1 MQNRPRKLTP
11 KISKENKPHAG
22 MVKRVVKKRRKKLKR
37 GSWLSSMLVMS
48 TTVTERSR
56 SRSVSQRSVGYAYA
70 ILFSSASLIMAFAWI
85 SVLFIFNPDQVSWLN
100 KILPAW
106 IQIPLGNHERPQTL
120 KQIQLDLSRK
130 NQIFGETLPLN
141 QNVKNS
147 FLLPVFQQ
155 RANCQSDCEEL
166 VELRVYER
174 SEELEFKSQSENYY
188 YLATQ
193 LPVTGPDESFVISS
207 LDGTSELQ
215 DISISLPLTEVQR
228 FEGAT
233 PSPGVWFDLH
243 GQRQQGTAAIRY
255 GYVVYYNPERRN
267 LLQMLSWTSPNGQ
280 LPKWRQVTGDG
291 TKELVLDQTVDLEPH
306 FQVYQVKP
314 LKLFLKPIQLEAITL
329 ESPALKDSA
338 YQNAL
343 SIARSGLWTPAFEW
357 LKFIKKQHKGV
368 LSEAAQAQMDLI
380 RLHSQLTKTQAE
392 KIWASPSQEV
402 LADLIDGRWG
412 KALQVFEASPHNA
425 QEIATLLKVDKKR
438 LWNRTVAALRVNPD
452 RLEVQAWFALILKVQ
467 QGEEHAN
474 SWLKAQPKIT
484 KDNLAYIQGLLARL
498 NIEGTSQISS
508 THPSQIVGTVQPI
521 TQVTN
526 TDWLQANSSAD
537 LKLTDNQVWYQ
548 VEVSAFYDG
557 KRWLNS
563 PFDNFNPPKTDTA
576 KFLWKT
582 LGISSD
588 PEIQIVVWLPN
599 GEQQITIAAIKAVQL
614 RGKVLR
620 LLAAGPKIPEN
631 QNDVLQPKPLAL
643 TNAALE
649 WVQPSPIT
657 LRELYQQN
665 PQGVKVI
672 LSSLWKSLQQFDEVP
687 GGAIPSFE
695 QMQEKL
701 GDWPVQ
707 VIDLTNNARPEIIL
721 TISAGAIAS
730 LNQLTPESQGEN
742 PEQRR
747 DRTIILSDRN
757 EVIYT
762 DFTGNDLQRLSAIA
776 KLSGVQSLALL
787 VENAHNYSLRR
798 WSEKNQ
804 RFE

>member
-1 MQNRPRKLTP
+1 M
-11 KISKENKPHAG
+11 SK
-22 MVKRVVKKRRKKLKR
+22 
-37 GSWLSSMLVMS
+37 
-48 TTVTERSR
+48 
-56 SRSVSQRSVGYAYA
+56 
-70 ILFSSASLIMAFAWI
+70 
-85 SVLFIFNPDQVSWLN
+85 
-100 KILPAW
+100 
-106 IQIPLGNHERPQTL
+106 
-120 KQIQLDLSRK
+120 K
-130 NQIFGETLPLN
+130 NQIFGKPLPLH
-141 QNVKNS
+141 QNAEDS

-155 RANCQSDCEEL
+155 RANCQSDCKEL

-193 LPVTGPDESFVISS
+193 LPVTGSDESFVISPS
-207 LDGTSELQ
+207 LDGTSEPQ
-215 DISISLPLTEVQR
+215 DISIPLPLTEVQR
-228 FEGAT
+228 FEGGT
-233 PSPGVWFDLH
+233 PLPGVWFNLR
-243 GQRQQGTAAIRY
+243 GQRQQGTDAFAY
-255 GYVVYYNPERRN
+255 GHVVYYNPERTN

-280 LPKWRQVTGDG
+280 LPKWQQVTGDS
-291 TKELVLDQTVDLEPH
+291 TKELVVDQTIGLEPH
-306 FQVYQVKP
+306 LQVYQVKP

-329 ESPALKDSA
+329 KSSALKDSP

-343 SIARSGLWTPAFEW
+343 SIACSGLWTPAFEW
-357 LKFIKKQHKGV
+357 LKFIQKQRKGV
-368 LSEAAQAQMDLI
+368 LPEAAQAQMDLI
-380 RLHSQLTKTQAE
+380 RLHSQLTKTQAQ
-392 KIWASPSQEV
+392 KNWASPSQEV
-402 LADLIDGRWG
+402 LADLIDGRWE

-425 QEIATLLKVDKKR
+425 QEIVTLLKADEKR
-438 LWNRTVAALRVNPD
+438 LWNRTAAALRVNPN
-452 RLEVQAWFALILKVQ
+452 RPEVQAWFALILAVQ
-467 QGEEHAN
+467 QGEGHVN

-484 KDNLAYIQGLLARL
+484 KENLAYIQDLLARL
-498 NIEGTSQISS
+498 KGEGTKSQISS

-526 TDWLQANSSAD
+526 TEWLQPNSSAD
-537 LKLTDNQVWYQ
+537 LKLTDKQVWYQ
-548 VEVSAFYDG
+548 VEVSAFHDG

-563 PFDNFNPPKTDTA
+563 PFENLNPPKTDAAT
-576 KFLWKT
+576 FFWKT
-582 LGISSD
+582 LGITSD

-599 GEQQITIAAIKAVQL
+599 EEQKITIAAIKAVQL

-643 TNAALE
+643 TNAALQ

-657 LRELYQQN
+657 LQQLHQQN
-665 PQGVKVI
+665 PQGVKVM
-672 LSSLWKSLQQFDEVP
+672 LSSVWQSLQQSDEVP

-707 VIDLTNNARPEIIL
+707 VIDLTNNAQPEIIL

-730 LNQLTPESQGEN
+730 LNQPTSKIQGEN
-742 PEQRR
+742 TEKRR
-747 DRTIILSDRN
+747 DRTIILSDSN

-762 DFTGNDLQRLSAIA
+762 DFTGNDLQRLSAFA

>member
-1 MQNRPRKLTP
+1 MANRSRKLTP
-11 KISKENKPHAG
+11 KASKLNQPPAG
-22 MVKRVVKKRRKKLKR
+22 AMKRVAKKPQKKLKR
-37 GSWLSSMLVMS
+37 GSWLSSML
-48 TTVTERSR
+48 
-56 SRSVSQRSVGYAYA
+56 AIA
-70 ILFSSASLIMAFAWI
+70 ILLSSASLIMAFAWI

-106 IQIPLGNHERPQTL
+106 AQIPLGKHERPQTL
-120 KQIQLDLSRK
+120 KQIQLDLSKK
-130 NQIFGETLPLN
+130 NQIFGKTLPLH
-141 QNVKNS
+141 QDVKNS

-155 RANCQSDCEEL
+155 RANCQSDCKEL
-166 VELRVYER
+166 VELRVYEL
-174 SEELEFKSQSENYY
+174 SVELEFKSQSENYY

-193 LPVTGPDESFVISS
+193 LPITGPEESFVIFPS
-207 LDGTSELQ
+207 LEEPQ
-215 DISISLPLTEVQR
+215 DINTPLPLTEVQR
-228 FEGAT
+228 FEGGT
-233 PSPGVWFDLH
+233 PSPGVWFNLR
-243 GQRQQGTAAIRY
+243 GQRQQGTGAIAY
-255 GYVVYYNPERRN
+255 GHVVYYNPERTN
-267 LLQMLSWTSPNGQ
+267 LIQMLSWTSPNGQ
-280 LPKWRQVTGDG
+280 LPKWQQVTGDG
-291 TKELVLDQTVDLEPH
+291 TKELVVDQTVGLEPH
-306 FQVYQVKP
+306 LEVYQVKP

-329 ESPALKDSA
+329 KSPVLKDSA

-357 LKFIKKQHKGV
+357 LKFIKKQRKGV
-368 LSEAAQAQMDLI
+368 LPEAAQAQMDLI
-380 RLHSQLTKTQAE
+380 RLHSQLTKTQAQ

-402 LADLIDGRWG
+402 LADLIDGRWE

-425 QEIATLLKVDKKR
+425 QEIATLLKADENR
-438 LWNRTVAALRVNPD
+438 LWNRIAAALQVNPN
-452 RLEVQAWFALILKVQ
+452 RPEVQAWFALILAVQ
-467 QGEEHAN
+467 RGEEHAN
-474 SWLKAQPKIT
+474 SWLKTQPKIT
-484 KDNLAYIQGLLARL
+484 KDNLAYIQGLLAKL
-498 NIEGTSQISS
+498 NGEGTSQISS

-526 TDWLQANSSAD
+526 TEWLQPNSPAD

-548 VEVSAFYDG
+548 VEVSAFNDG
-557 KRWLNS
+557 KRWLNF
-563 PFDNFNPPKTDTA
+563 PFENFNPPKTDAA
-576 KFLWKT
+576 KFFWKT
-582 LGISSD
+582 LGITSD

-599 GEQQITIAAIKAVQL
+599 GEQKITIAAIKAVQL

-657 LRELYQQN
+657 LQELHQQN

-672 LSSLWKSLQQFDEVP
+672 LSSLWQSLQQSGEVP
-687 GGAIPSFE
+687 AGAIPSFE
-695 QMQEKL
+695 QMQQKL

-707 VIDLTNNARPEIIL
+707 VIDLTNNAQPEIIL
-721 TISAGAIAS
+721 TISPEAIAS
-730 LNQLTPESQGEN
+730 LNQPASEIQGKN
-742 PEQRR
+742 TEQRR
-747 DRTIILSDRN
+747 DRTIILSDN
-757 EVIYT
+757 NKVIYT
-762 DFTGNDLQRLSAIA
+762 DFTVNYLQKLSAIA

>member
-1 MQNRPRKLTP
+1 MANRSRKLTP
-11 KISKENKPHAG
+11 KASKLNKPHAG
-22 MVKRVVKKRRKKLKR
+22 AMKRIAKKPQKKLKR
-37 GSWLSSMLVMS
+37 GSWLSSTL
-48 TTVTERSR
+48 
-56 SRSVSQRSVGYAYA
+56 AIA
-70 ILFSSASLIMAFAWI
+70 ILLSSASLIMAFAWI

-106 IQIPLGNHERPQTL
+106 AQIPLGNHEHPQTL
-120 KQIQLDLSRK
+120 KQIQLNLSK
-130 NQIFGETLPLN
+130 ENKIFGETLPLH
-141 QNVKNS
+141 QDTKNS

-155 RANCQSDCEEL
+155 RANCQSDCKQL
-166 VELRVYER
+166 VELRVYQR

-193 LPVTGPDESFVISS
+193 LPVTGPEESFVISPL
-207 LDGTSELQ
+207 LDGTSEPQ
-215 DISISLPLTEVQR
+215 DISIPLPLTKVQR
-228 FEGAT
+228 FDGGT
-233 PSPGVWFDLH
+233 PLSGVWFNLR
-243 GQRQQGTAAIRY
+243 GQRQQGTGAFAY
-255 GYVVYYNPERRN
+255 GDIVYYNPERTN

-280 LPKWRQVTGDG
+280 LPKWQQVTGDG
-291 TKELVLDQTVDLEPH
+291 TKELVVDQTIGLEPYL
-306 FQVYQVKP
+306 QVYQVKP

-329 ESPALKDSA
+329 QSPALKDSA

-357 LKFIKKQHKGV
+357 LKFIKKQRKGV
-368 LSEAAQAQMDLI
+368 LPAVAQAQMDLI
-380 RLHSQLTKTQAE
+380 RLHSQLTKTQAD
-392 KIWASPSQEV
+392 KNWASPSQEV

-425 QEIATLLKVDKKR
+425 QEIATLLKADKKR
-438 LWNRTVAALRVNPD
+438 LWNRTAAALRVNPN
-452 RLEVQAWFALILKVQ
+452 RLEVQAWFALILAVQ

-498 NIEGTSQISS
+498 NNQGIKSQISS

-521 TQVTN
+521 TQVTS
-526 TDWLQANSSAD
+526 TEWLQPNSPAN
-537 LKLTDNQVWYQ
+537 LKLPDNQVWYQ
-548 VEVSAFYDG
+548 VEVSAFNDG

-563 PFDNFNPPKTDTA
+563 PFENLNPPKTDAA
-576 KFLWKT
+576 KFFWKT
-582 LGISSD
+582 LGITSD

-620 LLAAGPKIPEN
+620 LLAAGPKTPEN
-631 QNDVLQPKPLAL
+631 QNNVLQPKPLAL

-657 LRELYQQN
+657 LQELHQQN
-665 PQGVKVI
+665 PQGVKVM
-672 LSSLWKSLQQFDEVP
+672 LSTVWQSLQQSGEVAA
-687 GGAIPSFE
+687 GAIPSFE

-707 VIDLTNNARPEIIL
+707 VIDLTNNTQPEIIL
-721 TISAGAIAS
+721 TISAAAITS
-730 LNQLTPESQGEN
+730 LNQPTSGIQGEN
-742 PEQRR
+742 TEQHR

-762 DFTGNDLQRLSAIA
+762 DFTGNYFQRLSAIA
-776 KLSGVQSLALL
+776 KLSGVKSLALL

>member
-1 MQNRPRKLTP
+1 MPNRSRKLTP
-11 KISKENKPHAG
+11 KTSKQHKPHAG
-22 MVKRVVKKRRKKLKR
+22 MVKRIVKKPQKKLKR
-37 GSWLSSMLVMS
+37 GSWLSSML
-48 TTVTERSR
+48 
-56 SRSVSQRSVGYAYA
+56 AIA
-70 ILFSSASLIMAFAWI
+70 ILLSSASLIMAFAWI

-100 KILPAW
+100 KILPIWA
-106 IQIPLGNHERPQTL
+106 QIPLGKHERPQTL
-120 KQIQLDLSRK
+120 KQIQLDLSKK
-130 NQIFGETLPLN
+130 NQIFGETLPLH
-141 QNVKNS
+141 QKVEDS

-155 RANCQSDCEEL
+155 RPNCQSDCEEL

-193 LPVTGPDESFVISS
+193 LPVTGPEESFVISS
-207 LDGTSELQ
+207 LLDGTSELQ
-215 DISISLPLTEVQR
+215 DITIPLPLTEVQR
-228 FEGAT
+228 FEGGT
-233 PSPGVWFDLH
+233 PLPGVWFNLR
-243 GQRQQGTAAIRY
+243 GQRQQGTDAIAY
-255 GYVVYYNPERRN
+255 GHVVYYNPERTN

-280 LPKWRQVTGDG
+280 LPKWQQVTGDS
-291 TKELVLDQTVDLEPH
+291 TKELIVDQTIGLEPH
-306 FQVYQVKP
+306 LQVYQVKP

-329 ESPALKDSA
+329 KSSALKDSA

-357 LKFIKKQHKGV
+357 LKFIQKQRKGV
-368 LSEAAQAQMDLI
+368 LPEAAQAQVDLI

-392 KIWASPSQEV
+392 KIWGSPSQEV
-402 LADLIDGRWG
+402 LADLIDGRWE
-412 KALQVFEASPHNA
+412 KALQVFEASPHNT
-425 QEIATLLKVDKKR
+425 QEIVTLLKADEKR
-438 LWNRTVAALRVNPD
+438 LWNRTAAALRVNPN
-452 RLEVQAWFALILKVQ
+452 RPEVQAWFALILKVQ

-484 KDNLAYIQGLLARL
+484 KDNLAYIQDLLAKL
-498 NIEGTSQISS
+498 NNQGAKSQISS

-521 TQVTN
+521 TQVTK
-526 TDWLQANSSAD
+526 TEWLQPNSSAD
-537 LKLTDNQVWYQ
+537 LKLTDNQWYQ

-563 PFDNFNPPKTDTA
+563 PFENFNPPKTDAA
-576 KFLWKT
+576 KFFWKT
-582 LGISSD
+582 LGITSD

-599 GEQQITIAAIKAVQL
+599 GEQKITIAAIKAVQL

-657 LRELYQQN
+657 LQQLHQQN

-672 LSSLWKSLQQFDEVP
+672 LSSVWKSLQQSDEVP

-707 VIDLTNNARPEIIL
+707 VIDLTNNAQPEIIL

-730 LNQLTPESQGEN
+730 LNQPTPESQGEN

-747 DRTIILSDRN
+747 DRTIILSDSN

-762 DFTGNDLQRLSAIA
+762 DFTRNDLQRLSAFA

>member
-1 MQNRPRKLTP
+1 MPNRSRKLTP
-11 KISKENKPHAG
+11 KTSKQNKPHAG
-22 MVKRVVKKRRKKLKR
+22 IVKRVVKKRQKKLKR
-37 GSWLSSMLVMS
+37 GSWLSSML
-48 TTVTERSR
+48 
-56 SRSVSQRSVGYAYA
+56 A
-70 ILFSSASLIMAFAWI
+70 IALLFSSASLIMAFAWI

-100 KILPAW
+100 KILPVWA
-106 IQIPLGNHERPQTL
+106 QIPLGKNERPQTL
-120 KQIQLDLSRK
+120 KQIQLDLSKK

-141 QNVKNS
+141 QNVENS

-193 LPVTGPDESFVISS
+193 LPVTGPEESFVISSS

-215 DISISLPLTEVQR
+215 DISIPLPLTEVQR

-255 GYVVYYNPERRN
+255 GHVVYYNPERRN

-291 TKELVLDQTVDLEPH
+291 TKELVLDQTIGLEPH
-306 FQVYQVKP
+306 LQVYQVKP

-329 ESPALKDSA
+329 KSPALKDYA

-357 LKFIKKQHKGV
+357 LKFIKKQYKGV
-368 LSEAAQAQMDLI
+368 LLKEAQAQMDLI

-498 NIEGTSQISS
+498 NGEGTSQISS

-526 TDWLQANSSAD
+526 TDWLQPNSSVD
-537 LKLTDNQVWYQ
+537 LKLTDNQWYQ
-548 VEVSAFYDG
+548 VEVSTFHDG

-563 PFDNFNPPKTDTA
+563 PFENFNPPKTDTA

-599 GEQQITIAAIKAVQL
+599 GEQEITIAAIKAVQL

-657 LRELYQQN
+657 LQQLHQQN
-665 PQGVKVI
+665 PQAVKVM
-672 LSSLWKSLQQFDEVP
+672 LSSVWKSLQQSDEVP

-707 VIDLTNNARPEIIL
+707 VIDLTNNAQPEIIL

-730 LNQLTPESQGEN
+730 LNQPTPESQGKN

-747 DRTIILSDRN
+747 DRTIILSDSN
-757 EVIYT
+757 KVIYT

>member
-1 MQNRPRKLTP
+1 MANRSRKLTP
-11 KISKENKPHAG
+11 KASKLNKPHADA
-22 MVKRVVKKRRKKLKR
+22 MKRIAKKPQKKLKR
-37 GSWLSSMLVMS
+37 GSWLSS
-48 TTVTERSR
+48 TVAIAILLS
-56 SRSVSQRSVGYAYA
+56 SVS
-70 ILFSSASLIMAFAWI
+70 LIIAFAWI

-106 IQIPLGNHERPQTL
+106 AQIPLGNHEHPQTL
-120 KQIQLDLSRK
+120 KQIQLNLSK
-130 NQIFGETLPLN
+130 ENKIFGETLPLH
-141 QNVKNS
+141 QDAKNS

-155 RANCQSDCEEL
+155 RANCQSDCKQL

-193 LPVTGPDESFVISS
+193 LSVTEPEESFVISPL
-207 LDGTSELQ
+207 LDGTSEPQ
-215 DISISLPLTEVQR
+215 DISIPLPLTKVQR
-228 FEGAT
+228 FDGGT
-233 PSPGVWFDLH
+233 PLSGVWFNLRD
-243 GQRQQGTAAIRY
+243 QRQQGTGAFAY
-255 GYVVYYNPERRN
+255 GDIVYYNPERTN

-280 LPKWRQVTGDG
+280 LPKWQQVTGDG
-291 TKELVLDQTVDLEPH
+291 TKELVVDQTIGLEPYL
-306 FQVYQVKP
+306 QVYQVKP

-329 ESPALKDSA
+329 QSPALKDSA

-357 LKFIKKQHKGV
+357 LKFIKKQRKGV
-368 LSEAAQAQMDLI
+368 LPAVAQAQMDLI
-380 RLHSQLTKTQAE
+380 RLHSQLTKTQAD
-392 KIWASPSQEV
+392 KNWASPSQEV

-425 QEIATLLKVDKKR
+425 QEIATLLKADKKR
-438 LWNRTVAALRVNPD
+438 LWNRTAAALRVNPN
-452 RLEVQAWFALILKVQ
+452 RLEVQAWFALILAVQ

-498 NIEGTSQISS
+498 NNQGTKSQISS
-508 THPSQIVGTVQPI
+508 THLSQIVGTVQPI
-521 TQVTN
+521 TQVTS
-526 TDWLQANSSAD
+526 TEWLQPNSPTN
-537 LKLTDNQVWYQ
+537 LKLTNNQVWYQ
-548 VEVSAFYDG
+548 VEVSAFHDG

-563 PFDNFNPPKTDTA
+563 PFENLNPPKTDAA
-576 KFLWKT
+576 KFFWKT
-582 LGISSD
+582 LGITSD

-620 LLAAGPKIPEN
+620 LLTAGPKTPEN

-657 LRELYQQN
+657 LQELHQQN
-665 PQGVKVI
+665 PQGVKVM
-672 LSSLWKSLQQFDEVP
+672 LSTVWQSLQQSGEVP
-687 GGAIPSFE
+687 AGAIPNFE

-707 VIDLTNNARPEIIL
+707 VIDLTNNAKPEIIL
-721 TISAGAIAS
+721 TISAAAIAS
-730 LNQLTPESQGEN
+730 LNQPTSGIQGEN
-742 PEQRR
+742 TEQHR

-762 DFTGNDLQRLSAIA
+762 DFTGNYFQRLSAIA
-776 KLSGVQSLALL
+776 KLSGVKSLALL

>member
-1 MQNRPRKLTP
+1 MQNRSRKLTP
-11 KISKENKPHAG
+11 KTSKQNKPHAG
-22 MVKRVVKKRRKKLKR
+22 MVKRVVKKPQKKLKR
-37 GSWLSSMLVMS
+37 GSWLSSML
-48 TTVTERSR
+48 
-56 SRSVSQRSVGYAYA
+56 AIA

-85 SVLFIFNPDQVSWLN
+85 SILFIFNPDQVSWLN
-100 KILPAW
+100 KILPVWA
-106 IQIPLGNHERPQTL
+106 QIPLGHHERPQTL
-120 KQIQLDLSRK
+120 KQIQLDLSKK
-130 NQIFGETLPLN
+130 NHIFGETLPLH
-141 QNVKNS
+141 QNVENS

-155 RANCQSDCEEL
+155 RANCQSNCEEL

-193 LPVTGPDESFVISS
+193 LPVTGPDESFVISPS
-207 LDGTSELQ
+207 LDGTSEPQ
-215 DISISLPLTEVQR
+215 DISIPLPLTEVQR
-228 FEGAT
+228 FEGGT
-233 PSPGVWFDLH
+233 PLPGVWFNLR
-243 GQRQQGTAAIRY
+243 GQRQQGTDAIAY
-255 GYVVYYNPERRN
+255 GHVVYYNPERTN

-280 LPKWRQVTGDG
+280 LPKWQQVTGDS
-291 TKELVLDQTVDLEPH
+291 TKELVVDQTIGLEPH
-306 FQVYQVKP
+306 LQVYQVKP

-329 ESPALKDSA
+329 KSSAFKDSA

-357 LKFIKKQHKGV
+357 LKFIQKQRKGV
-368 LSEAAQAQMDLI
+368 LPEAAQAQMDLI
-380 RLHSQLTKTQAE
+380 RLHSQLTKTQAQ
-392 KIWASPSQEV
+392 KNWASPSQEV
-402 LADLIDGRWG
+402 LADLIDGRWE
-412 KALQVFEASPHNA
+412 KALQVFEASPHNV
-425 QEIATLLKVDKKR
+425 QEIVTLLKADEKR
-438 LWNRTVAALRVNPD
+438 LWNRTAAALRVNPN

-498 NIEGTSQISS
+498 NGESTKSQISS

-526 TDWLQANSSAD
+526 TDWLQPNSSAD

-548 VEVSAFYDG
+548 VEVSAFHDG

-563 PFDNFNPPKTDTA
+563 PFENFNPPKTDTA

-582 LGISSD
+582 LGITSD
-588 PEIQIVVWLPN
+588 PEIQIVVWLSN

-620 LLAAGPKIPEN
+620 LLAAVPKMPEN
-631 QNDVLQPKPLAL
+631 QNNVLQPKPLAL

-657 LRELYQQN
+657 LRELHQQN

-672 LSSLWKSLQQFDEVP
+672 LSSVWKSLQQSDEVP

-707 VIDLTNNARPEIIL
+707 VIDLTNNAQPEIIL

-730 LNQLTPESQGEN
+730 LNQPTPESQGEN

-747 DRTIILSDRN
+747 DRTIILSDSN

-787 VENAHNYSLRR
+787 VENARNYSLRR

>member
-1 MQNRPRKLTP
+1 MANRSRKLTP
-11 KISKENKPHAG
+11 KASKLNKPHAG
-22 MVKRVVKKRRKKLKR
+22 AMKRIAKKPQKKLKR
-37 GSWLSSMLVMS
+37 GSWLSSMLAMS
-48 TTVTERSR
+48 TT
-56 SRSVSQRSVGYAYA
+56 GCAYA
-70 ILFSSASLIMAFAWI
+70 ILLSSASLIIAFAWI

-106 IQIPLGNHERPQTL
+106 AQIPLGKHERPQTL
-120 KQIQLDLSRK
+120 KQIQLNLSK
-130 NQIFGETLPLN
+130 ENKIFGETLPLH
-141 QNVKNS
+141 QDAKNL

-155 RANCQSDCEEL
+155 RVNCQSDCKQL

-193 LPVTGPDESFVISS
+193 LSVTEPEESFVISPL
-207 LDGTSELQ
+207 LDGTSEPQ
-215 DISISLPLTEVQR
+215 DISIPIPLTEVQR
-228 FEGAT
+228 FDGGT
-233 PSPGVWFDLH
+233 PLSGVWFNLR
-243 GQRQQGTAAIRY
+243 GQRQQGTGAIAY
-255 GYVVYYNPERRN
+255 GDIVYYNPERTN

-280 LPKWRQVTGDG
+280 LPKWQQVTGDG
-291 TKELVLDQTVDLEPH
+291 TKELVVDQTIGLEPYL
-306 FQVYQVKP
+306 QVYQVKP

-329 ESPALKDSA
+329 QSPALKDSA

-357 LKFIKKQHKGV
+357 LKFIKKQRKGV
-368 LSEAAQAQMDLI
+368 LPEVAQAQMDLI
-380 RLHSQLTKTQAE
+380 RLHSQLTKTQAD
-392 KIWASPSQEV
+392 KNWASPSQEV

-425 QEIATLLKVDKKR
+425 QEIATLLKADKKR
-438 LWNRTVAALRVNPD
+438 LWNRTAAALRVNPN
-452 RLEVQAWFALILKVQ
+452 RLEVQAWFALILAVQ

-484 KDNLAYIQGLLARL
+484 KDNLVYIQGLLARL
-498 NIEGTSQISS
+498 NNQGTKSQISS

-521 TQVTN
+521 TQVTS
-526 TDWLQANSSAD
+526 TEWLQSNSPAN

-548 VEVSAFYDG
+548 VEVSAFHDG

-563 PFDNFNPPKTDTA
+563 PFENLNPPKTDAA
-576 KFLWKT
+576 KFFWKT
-582 LGISSD
+582 LGITSD

-599 GEQQITIAAIKAVQL
+599 GEQRITIAAIKAVQL

-620 LLAAGPKIPEN
+620 LLAAGPKTPEN
-631 QNDVLQPKPLAL
+631 QNGVLQPKPLAL

-657 LRELYQQN
+657 LQELHQQN
-665 PQGVKVI
+665 PQGVKVM
-672 LSSLWKSLQQFDEVP
+672 LSTVWQSLQQSGEVSA
-687 GGAIPSFE
+687 GAIPSFE

-707 VIDLTNNARPEIIL
+707 VIDLTNNAKPEIIL
-721 TISAGAIAS
+721 TISAAAIAS
-730 LNQLTPESQGEN
+730 LNQPTSGIQREN
-742 PEQRR
+742 TEQHR
-747 DRTIILSDRN
+747 DRTIILSDSN

-762 DFTGNDLQRLSAIA
+762 DFTRNHFQRLSAIA

>member
-1 MQNRPRKLTP
+1 MANRSRKLTP
-11 KISKENKPHAG
+11 KASKLNKPHAG
-22 MVKRVVKKRRKKLKR
+22 AMKRIAKKPQKKLKR
-37 GSWLSSMLVMS
+37 RSWLSSMLAIS
-48 TTVTERSR
+48 TT
-56 SRSVSQRSVGYAYA
+56 GCAYA
-70 ILFSSASLIMAFAWI
+70 ILLSSASLIMAFAWI

-100 KILPAW
+100 KILPTWA
-106 IQIPLGNHERPQTL
+106 QIPLGKHERPQTL
-120 KQIQLDLSRK
+120 KQIQLNLSK
-130 NQIFGETLPLN
+130 ENKIFGETLPLH
-141 QNVKNS
+141 QDAKDS

-155 RANCQSDCEEL
+155 RANCQSDCRQL
-166 VELRVYER
+166 VELRVYQP
-174 SEELEFKSQSENYY
+174 SEELEFKSQLENYY
-188 YLATQ
+188 YLVTQ
-193 LPVTGPDESFVISS
+193 LSVTEAEESFIISPL
-207 LDGTSELQ
+207 LDGTSEPE
-215 DISISLPLTEVQR
+215 DISISLPLTKVQR
-228 FEGAT
+228 FDGGT
-233 PSPGVWFDLH
+233 TLSGVWFNLQ
-243 GQRQQGTAAIRY
+243 GQRQQGTGAIAY
-255 GYVVYYNPERRN
+255 GDIVYYNPERTN

-280 LPKWRQVTGDG
+280 LPKWQQVTGDG
-291 TKELVLDQTVDLEPH
+291 TKELVVDQTIGLEPYL
-306 FQVYQVKP
+306 QVYQVKP

-329 ESPALKDSA
+329 QSPALKDSA

-343 SIARSGLWTPAFEW
+343 SIARSGLWTPAFKW
-357 LKFIKKQHKGV
+357 LKFIKKQRKGV
-368 LSEAAQAQMDLI
+368 LPAAAQAQMDLI
-380 RLHSQLTKTQAE
+380 RLHSQLTKTQAD
-392 KIWASPSQEV
+392 KNWASPSQEV

-425 QEIATLLKVDKKR
+425 QEITTLLKADKKR
-438 LWNRTVAALRVNPD
+438 LWNRTAAALRVNPN
-452 RLEVQAWFALILKVQ
+452 RLEVQAWFALILAVQ

-484 KDNLAYIQGLLARL
+484 KDNFAYIQSLLARL
-498 NIEGTSQISS
+498 NNQGTSQISS
-508 THPSQIVGTVQPI
+508 TYPSQIVGTVQLI
-521 TQVTN
+521 TQVTS
-526 TDWLQANSSAD
+526 TEWLQPNSPAN

-548 VEVSAFYDG
+548 VEVSAFHDG

-563 PFDNFNPPKTDTA
+563 PFENLNPPKTDAA
-576 KFLWKT
+576 KFFWKT
-582 LGISSD
+582 LGITSD

-599 GEQQITIAAIKAVQL
+599 GEQKITIAAIKAVQL

-620 LLAAGPKIPEN
+620 LLAAGPKTPEN

-657 LRELYQQN
+657 LQELHQQN
-665 PQGVKVI
+665 PQGVKVM
-672 LSSLWKSLQQFDEVP
+672 LSTVWQSLQQSGEVSA
-687 GGAIPSFE
+687 GTIPSFE

-707 VIDLTNNARPEIIL
+707 VIDLTNNAKPEIIL
-721 TISAGAIAS
+721 TISAAAIAS
-730 LNQLTPESQGEN
+730 LNQPTSGIQRKN
-742 PEQRR
+742 TEQHR

-762 DFTGNDLQRLSAIA
+762 DFTGNYFQRLSAIA

>member
-1 MQNRPRKLTP
+1 MANRSRKLTP
-11 KISKENKPHAG
+11 KASKLNKPHTGA
-22 MVKRVVKKRRKKLKR
+22 MKRIAKKPQKKLKR
-37 GSWLSSMLVMS
+37 RSWLSSML
-48 TTVTERSR
+48 
-56 SRSVSQRSVGYAYA
+56 AIA

-106 IQIPLGNHERPQTL
+106 AQIPLGKHERPQTL
-120 KQIQLDLSRK
+120 KQIQLNLSK
-130 NQIFGETLPLN
+130 ENKISGETLPLH
-141 QNVKNS
+141 QDTKNS

-155 RANCQSDCEEL
+155 RANCQSDCKQL

-193 LPVTGPDESFVISS
+193 LSVTEPEESFVISPL
-207 LDGTSELQ
+207 LDGTSEPE
-215 DISISLPLTEVQR
+215 DISIPLPLTKVQR
-228 FEGAT
+228 FDGGT
-233 PSPGVWFDLH
+233 PLSGVWFNLR
-243 GQRQQGTAAIRY
+243 GQRQQGTGAIAY
-255 GYVVYYNPERRN
+255 GDIVYYNPERTN
-267 LLQMLSWTSPNGQ
+267 LLQILSWTSPNGQ
-280 LPKWRQVTGDG
+280 LPKWQQVTGDG
-291 TKELVLDQTVDLEPH
+291 TKELVVDQTIGLEPYL
-306 FQVYQVKP
+306 QVYQVKP
-314 LKLFLKPIQLEAITL
+314 LKLFLKPIQFEAITL
-329 ESPALKDSA
+329 QSPALKNSA

-357 LKFIKKQHKGV
+357 LKFIKKQCKGV
-368 LSEAAQAQMDLI
+368 LPEAAQAQMDLI
-380 RLHSQLTKTQAE
+380 RLHSQLTKTQAD
-392 KIWASPSQEV
+392 KNWASPSQEV

-425 QEIATLLKVDKKR
+425 QEITTLLKADKKR
-438 LWNRTVAALRVNPD
+438 LWNRTVAALRVNPN
-452 RLEVQAWFALILKVQ
+452 RLEVQAWFALILAVQ

-498 NIEGTSQISS
+498 NNQGTKSQISS

-521 TQVTN
+521 TQLTS
-526 TDWLQANSSAD
+526 TEWLQPNSPAN
-537 LKLTDNQVWYQ
+537 LKLTDKQVWYQ
-548 VEVSAFYDG
+548 VEVSAFNDG

-563 PFDNFNPPKTDTA
+563 PFENLNPPKTDAA
-576 KFLWKT
+576 KFFWKT
-582 LGISSD
+582 LGITSD
-588 PEIQIVVWLPN
+588 PEIQIVVWSPN

-620 LLAAGPKIPEN
+620 LLAAGPKTPEN

-657 LRELYQQN
+657 LQELHQQN
-665 PQGVKVI
+665 PQGVKVM
-672 LSSLWKSLQQFDEVP
+672 LSTVWQSLQQSGEVP
-687 GGAIPSFE
+687 AGASPSFE

-707 VIDLTNNARPEIIL
+707 VIDLTNNAKPEIIL
-721 TISAGAIAS
+721 TISAAAIAS
-730 LNQLTPESQGEN
+730 LNQPTSGIQGEN
-742 PEQRR
+742 TEQHR

-757 EVIYT
+757 QVIYT
-762 DFTGNDLQRLSAIA
+762 DFTGNYFQRLSAIA

>member
-1 MQNRPRKLTP
+1 MANRSRKLTP
-11 KISKENKPHAG
+11 KASKLNKPHAG
-22 MVKRVVKKRRKKLKR
+22 AMKRIAKKPQKKLKR
-37 GSWLSSMLVMS
+37 GSWLSSTL
-48 TTVTERSR
+48 
-56 SRSVSQRSVGYAYA
+56 AIA
-70 ILFSSASLIMAFAWI
+70 ILLSSASLIMAFAWI

-106 IQIPLGNHERPQTL
+106 AQIPLGNHEHPQTL
-120 KQIQLDLSRK
+120 KQIQLNLSK
-130 NQIFGETLPLN
+130 ENKIFGETLPLH
-141 QNVKNS
+141 QDAKDS

-155 RANCQSDCEEL
+155 RANCQSDCKQL
-166 VELRVYER
+166 VELRVYQR

-193 LPVTGPDESFVISS
+193 LPVTEPEESFVISPL
-207 LDGTSELQ
+207 LDGTSEPQ
-215 DISISLPLTEVQR
+215 DISIPLPLTKVQR
-228 FEGAT
+228 FDGGT
-233 PSPGVWFDLH
+233 PLSGVWFNLR
-243 GQRQQGTAAIRY
+243 GQRQQGTGAFAY
-255 GYVVYYNPERRN
+255 GDIVYYNPERTN

-280 LPKWRQVTGDG
+280 LPKWQQVTGDG
-291 TKELVLDQTVDLEPH
+291 TKELVVEQTVGLEPYL
-306 FQVYQVKP
+306 QVYQVKP

-329 ESPALKDSA
+329 QSPALKDSA

-357 LKFIKKQHKGV
+357 LKFIKKQRKGV
-368 LSEAAQAQMDLI
+368 LPAVAQAQMDLI
-380 RLHSQLTKTQAE
+380 RLHSQLTKTQAD
-392 KIWASPSQEV
+392 KNWASPSQQV

-425 QEIATLLKVDKKR
+425 QEIATLLKADKKR
-438 LWNRTVAALRVNPD
+438 LWNRTAAALRVNPN
-452 RLEVQAWFALILKVQ
+452 RLEVQAWFALILAVQ

-484 KDNLAYIQGLLARL
+484 KDNLAYIQGLLAIL
-498 NIEGTSQISS
+498 NNQGTKSQISS

-521 TQVTN
+521 TQVTS
-526 TDWLQANSSAD
+526 TEWLQPNSPAN

-548 VEVSAFYDG
+548 VEVSAFHDG

-563 PFDNFNPPKTDTA
+563 PFENLNSPKTDAA
-576 KFLWKT
+576 KFFWKT
-582 LGISSD
+582 LGITSD

-620 LLAAGPKIPEN
+620 LLAAGPKTPEN
-631 QNDVLQPKPLAL
+631 KNDVLQPKPLAL
-643 TNAALE
+643 TNVALE

-657 LRELYQQN
+657 LQELHQQN
-665 PQGVKVI
+665 PQGVKVM
-672 LSSLWKSLQQFDEVP
+672 LSTVWQSLQQSGEVAA
-687 GGAIPSFE
+687 GAIPSFE

-707 VIDLTNNARPEIIL
+707 VIDLTNNAQPEIIL
-721 TISAGAIAS
+721 TISAAAIAS
-730 LNQLTPESQGEN
+730 LNQPTSGVQGKN
-742 PEQRR
+742 IEQHR

-762 DFTGNDLQRLSAIA
+762 DFTGNYFQRLSAIA
-776 KLSGVQSLALL
+776 KLSGVKSLALL

-798 WSEKNQ
+798 WSEKNR